1 MKSNEMR
8 NKAVTKDFVFLRLD
22 FWLRF
27 LLAVIISLPGG
38 QIVYAQQQKLSQ
50 QRTDYFKLVSTVE
63 YIAKRGNES
72 RQYRHQAEPWFMVTT
87 VPQTSV
93 QRHYHLITNDLQFR
107 DANLQPKYEYAGEI
121 NYDLTE
127 KRLMAGVDSDLIHLQ
142 TMNNECIKT
151 INGTAPG
158 KVGKTWTCRFNLGT
172 FNHYSLPDEFKF
184 TVTSIKVPT
193 DKLGDFIAVRAIS
206 DPFLVKAAAQIE
218 GYDFVKCKIA
228 SVYLFDPCTYAT
240 SEEEAYVSA
249 MVFLAATKMDGM
261 TQQYRYEFGTYK
273 TDANAA
279 SADMNGLGFELE
291 DFVREI
297 RLIPQPIEVD
307 KPCGLPMWAKSEIV
321 NAAQLAST
329 CAAVACE
336 QDVVNPVASI
346 YLAAARVYQFQQEC
360 LLLTEP
366 CERSVCQAL
375 RYDVEEIYPMDICGG
390 KPLPLWPFAAIPL
403 AFIHSHHGHDHD
415 KSPYKP

>member
-1 MKSNEMR
+1 MR
-8 NKAVTKDFVFLRLD
+8 NTAATKDIVFLQPD

-27 LLAVIISLPGG
+27 LLAVIISLPVG
-38 QIVYAQQQKLSQ
+38 QIAYAQQQQLAR

-63 YIAKRGNES
+63 YTAKQGNES

-87 VPQTSV
+87 VPQTNE
-93 QRHYHLITNDLQFR
+93 QRHYHLITNDLKLQ
-107 DANLQPKYEYAGEI
+107 DANLQQKYQYAGEI

-127 KRLMAGVDSDLIHLQ
+127 KRFMTGVDSDLMHLQ
-142 TMNNECIKT
+142 KMNNECIKS
-151 INGTAPG
+151 IDGKAP
-158 KVGKTWTCRFNLGT
+158 KEVGKTWTCRFNLGT
-172 FNHYSLPDEFKF
+172 FNHYSLPDELKF

-193 DKLGDFIAVRAIS
+193 DELGDFIAVRAIS
-206 DPFLVKAAAQIE
+206 DPFLVKAAAQTE
-218 GYDFVKCKIA
+218 GYGFVKCKIA
-228 SVYLFDPCTYAT
+228 SVYLFDPNVYRTNEEDIYA
-240 SEEEAYVSA
+240 SA

-279 SADMNGLGFELE
+279 SADMNGLGLELE
-291 DFVREI
+291 GFVREI

-336 QDVVNPVASI
+336 QDIVNPVASI
-346 YLAAARVYQFQQEC
+346 YLAAARTYQLQDEC
-360 LLLTEP
+360 LLIPAP

-390 KPLPLWPFAAIPL
+390 KAFPLWPFAAIPL
-403 AFIHSHHGHDHD
+403 AFITYHHHHDHE

>member
-1 MKSNEMR
+1 MR
-8 NKAVTKDFVFLRLD
+8 NTAATKDIVFLQFG
-22 FWLRF
+22 FWLQF
-27 LLAVIISLPGG
+27 LLAVVICLPSG
-38 QIVYAQQQKLSQ
+38 QRVYAQRQRLSE
-50 QRTDYFKLVSTVE
+50 QRTDYFKLISTVE
-63 YIAKRGNES
+63 YTAKRGNES
-72 RQYRHQAEPWFMVTT
+72 RQYRYQAEPWFLVTT
-87 VPQTSV
+87 IPQTGR
-93 QRHYHLITNDLQFR
+93 QNHYHLITNDLKFR
-107 DANLQPKYEYAGEI
+107 DANLQQEYQYAGEI

-127 KRLMAGVDSDLIHLQ
+127 KRLMTGVDPDLMHLQ
-142 TMNNECIKT
+142 KMNNECIKT
-151 INGTAPG
+151 INGKAP
-158 KVGKTWTCRFNLGT
+158 KEVGKTWTCRFNLGI
-172 FNHYSLPDEFKF
+172 FNHYSLPKELKF

-193 DKLGDFIAVRAIS
+193 NKLGDFIAVRAIS
-206 DPFLVKAAAQIE
+206 DPFLVKAAAQTE
-218 GYDFVKCKIA
+218 GYGFVKCKIA
-228 SVYLFDPCTYAT
+228 SVYLFDPNVYGTNEEDVYA
-240 SEEEAYVSA
+240 SA

-291 DFVREI
+291 GFVREI

-336 QDVVNPVASI
+336 QDIVNPVASI
-346 YLAAARVYQFQQEC
+346 YLAAARTYQLQDEC
-360 LLLTEP
+360 LLIPAP

-390 KPLPLWPFAAIPL
+390 KPLPLWPFVAIPL
-403 AFIHSHHGHDHD
+403 AFATYHHHHDHD